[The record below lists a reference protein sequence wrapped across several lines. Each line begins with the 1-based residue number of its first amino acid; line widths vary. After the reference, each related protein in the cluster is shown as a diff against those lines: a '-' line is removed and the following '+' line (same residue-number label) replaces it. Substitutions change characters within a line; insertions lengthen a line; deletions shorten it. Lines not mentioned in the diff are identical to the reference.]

1 MWSAVDIDVDVGSIT
16 VGTSRTGEA
25 PLAVPAPRAPS
36 GPGLPKVK
44 ERLTLGGNMSRPPL
58 KVIAGLAALGL
69 IAAACSSG
77 SSSSSGTGSS
87 NAATGTPIEVGQILP
102 MTGANLALPESANS
116 LVASIAAL
124 NKAGGVNGHPLHL
137 NQCDS
142 MGDANTEVSCAQT
155 MVNDHVVATLED
167 STFFNPAQVNTIL
180 SGAGIARIGITM
192 NDISDYGNL
201 DNFDF
206 TGGGVFVLVGMVE
219 NLVHK
224 GDKKIS
230 MVLPD
235 AGPSAQAHILL
246 DPIAASLGAKIVNYV
261 LVSSASGDYSQYVAQ
276 AQENG
281 AQGMALALA
290 NAQLVQVAQAVNQ
303 LNPPIDITTGIAGFS
318 LNQLK
323 TLGAFGTKTS
333 YVWWVPG
340 IDDIKNF
347 PGLAQPIAD
356 LKANMKN
363 FSVQSATSTSLS
375 SWLAVH
381 AFAEVMKAQSGVPT
395 AATVLAAF
403 KAATNIPMNGIISP
417 WSPGVYQS
425 AGTYSSLF
433 KNVSNPYMY
442 RIAYNGTGTQT
453 SPSQTFDT
461 FAGLP
466 GTTGT
471 TSTASG

>member
-1 MWSAVDIDVDVGSIT
+1 
-16 VGTSRTGEA
+16 
-25 PLAVPAPRAPS
+25 
-36 GPGLPKVK
+36 
-44 ERLTLGGNMSRPPL
+44 MSRLSL
-58 KVIAGLAALGL
+58 KVIAGLGAVGLLAAS
-69 IAAACSSG
+69 CSSG
-77 SSSSSGTGSS
+77 SSSSSSS
-87 NAATGTPIEVGQILP
+87 TSSSKAATGTPIEVGQILP

-116 LVASIAAL
+116 LAASIAAL
-124 NKAGGVNGHPLHL
+124 NEAGGIDNHPLHL

-142 MGDANTEVSCAQT
+142 MGDPNTEVQCAQS
-155 MVNDHVVATLED
+155 MVSKHVVATLED
-167 STFFNPAQVNTIL
+167 STFFNAAQTNSIL
-180 SGAGIARIGITM
+180 SAAGIPRIGITM
-192 NDISDYGNL
+192 NDVSEYGSFN
-201 DNFDF
+201 NFDF

-224 GDKKIS
+224 GDKKIT

-281 AQGMALALA
+281 AQGAAIALA
-290 NAQLVQVAQAVNQ
+290 NAQIVQFAQAINQ
-303 LNPPIDITTGIAGFS
+303 LNPPIDFTTGIAGFS

-323 TLGAFGTKTS
+323 TLGSFGTKTS

-340 IDDIKNF
+340 IDDVKNF

-363 FSVQSATSTSLS
+363 FSVQTATSTSLS

-381 AFAEVMKAQSGVPT
+381 AFYEVMKGQPGVPT
-395 AATVLAAF
+395 TASVLAAF

-425 AGTYSSLF
+425 AGSYSTIF

-442 RIAYNGTGTQT
+442 RIAYNGTSTQT
-453 SPSQTFDT
+453 SSSQTFDT

-466 GTTGT
+466 GATGT